1 MISAKK
7 IHIVGISGAGV
18 SALAVLLRQQGAVVS
33 GSDLETGGHS
43 AENVPADAELLIYSN
58 AVPEDNAERAKAR
71 EMGIRQLSYPEALG
85 EYSSGKKIIAVS
97 GTNGKT
103 TTTAM
108 IAAILTEAGLDPTV
122 LVGSKVLAWG
132 SNARLGKSEYLVLEA
147 DEYRRAFLNY
157 NPDIVVVTNIAPDHL
172 DYYKDLEDIK
182 TAFFQFT
189 QKIKPG
195 GVLVYNV
202 EDESVSWVAQKY
214 GGQAIGFAASTTN
227 YKLRVPGKYNKANAQ
242 AAAAVAAV
250 LGIGDETI
258 KYALESF
265 AGTWRRF
272 ERVGKFGET
281 EIISDYAHHPDS
293 VRGTLEAAAK
303 IYDNKK
309 VLMVFQPHQHNRT
322 KNLFHEFVQAF
333 CDSPVDDILL
343 AEIFEVAGREET
355 ADRDVSSK
363 DLQVAIAK
371 CGKNARYAKSLAD
384 CEEQLRKIAKQ
395 YDAVIIMGAG
405 DIYKVADKLVTS
417 NK

>member
-7 IHIVGISGAGV
+7 IHIVGISAG
-18 SALAVLLRQQGAVVS
+18 GVS

-202 EDESVSWVAQKY
+202 EDESVS
-214 GGQAIGFAASTTN
+214 
-227 YKLRVPGKYNKANAQ
+227 
-242 AAAAVAAV
+242 
-250 LGIGDETI
+250 
-258 KYALESF
+258 
-265 AGTWRRF
+265 
-272 ERVGKFGET
+272 
-281 EIISDYAHHPDS
+281 
-293 VRGTLEAAAK
+293 
-303 IYDNKK
+303 
-309 VLMVFQPHQHNRT
+309 
-322 KNLFHEFVQAF
+322 
-333 CDSPVDDILL
+333 
-343 AEIFEVAGREET
+343 
-355 ADRDVSSK
+355 
-363 DLQVAIAK
+363 
-371 CGKNARYAKSLAD
+371 
-384 CEEQLRKIAKQ
+384 
-395 YDAVIIMGAG
+395 
-405 DIYKVADKLVTS
+405 
-417 NK
+417 